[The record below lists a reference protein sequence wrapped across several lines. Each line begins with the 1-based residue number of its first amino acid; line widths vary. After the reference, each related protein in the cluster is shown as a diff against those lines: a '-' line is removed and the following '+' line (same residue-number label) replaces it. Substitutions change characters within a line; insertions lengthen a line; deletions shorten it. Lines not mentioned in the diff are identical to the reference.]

1 MSRRNPGDDY
11 RKGSSV
17 YRAEDLRE
25 DDRDGRDRSPLRPE
39 ERCESVDYHQPD
51 AKKQKL
57 AFGFGK
63 KTGGSEQ
70 KKGIQIKLGSAS
82 KPIVKAATVPKPT
95 VASVFNA
102 DDDDEPEEMPA
113 EARMR
118 MRNIGRETP
127 TSAGPNSFGKTKQGF
142 CDSKKIFE
150 KTLKKAMEEANK

>member
-17 YRAEDLRE
+17 YRAEDTRE
-25 DDRDGRDRSPLRPE
+25 DDKGRDRSPLRPE
-39 ERCESVDYHQPD
+39 ERCESVSYNQPD

-63 KTGGSEQ
+63 KAGNEQ
-70 KKGIQIKLGSAS
+70 KKGIQIKLGSTS
-82 KPIVKAATVPKPT
+82 KPVAKTTTAQKPT
-95 VASVFNA
+95 VASVFN
-102 DDDDEPEEMPA
+102 DEDDEPEEMPA